1 MGHLSLCFLTR
12 EKVESFLKNSSA
24 LASIPEEGSRLQIS
38 VLSSGSLSPSGFSF
52 FLFSFLPWCHNLR
65 SHFCLSF
72 PLHGYLIFPLPD
84 GRVLCSPQKRH
95 RRSADWPPAEG
106 CHFFNVWEGYEVCL
120 LFSGDGVYVFN
131 SLWQYSSLL
140 KRLCVSCVAT
150 PALSTAG
157 M

>member
-24 LASIPEEGSRLQIS
+24 LASIPEEGPRLQIS

-52 FLFSFLPWCHNLR
+52 FLFSFLPWCHNHR

-72 PLHGYLIFPLPD
+72 PLHGYLIFPFPSQD
-84 GRVLCSPQKRH
+84 GRVLCSPQRKGI
-95 RRSADWPPAEG
+95 DVG
-106 CHFFNVWEGYEVCL
+106 VQTGLQLWEGYEVCL